1 MVYRDL
7 AQISAELEQHF
18 DSLKVRRQGQPIYA
32 LEHDLGA
39 EAIAEV
45 ATFLRATVASNK
57 LTTQHWLPLVVYA
70 TEVGYRYEGEEY
82 WQTFASETPGW
93 SVFGDRALVR
103 SAFQRFAA
111 SFGGALPAGAWAEWF
126 TIISW
131 PITHAVLPTDL
142 QTQLARLLFEL
153 RYSLTSEVRTNPIA
167 LGNLIASRAH
177 GGSKR
182 FQKFAENRAL
192 LGLVAAALLLG
203 EHETSELLLRSTLTR
218 IVADLEKHRQARQWL
233 RDARRGANDLRIR
246 GLRRPSRGIPSGI
259 RSPKERLSGARL
271 PNLMVQRGPNGS
283 LRVALALPDL
293 TDLLQIYPGLE
304 EALQS
309 CRCRVAGSE
318 GPPLARGQLLYP
330 EQQRVLEA
338 WPARGVALLELEN
351 GTEAI
356 NHVLAEE
363 CALSPG
369 PTWVFGNVERDV
381 VKEVR
386 GKTVRP
392 GRSYL
397 LLATSPIDPSLIG
410 LRATEVACA
419 GVYAYTLDVP
429 ARVDDDGAAQLTALG
444 LTVVRDLDLMP
455 IGPAPAEWDGEGGA
469 EFLVGDE
476 PLIRISSS
484 LDVDTFELSLNGGP
498 AASVHVGQAEGGR
511 RVGYATI
518 RDLDVG
524 RNEMRVVVRP
534 RAGGGRVVEGSL
546 TMSVREAAAS
556 SELGSSRYP
565 MLLMVLPY
573 GASLSELW
581 QGDAT
586 VSVLGPPGAGVK
598 LRVSLEGNKGRTLVE
613 RQIGALTLPI
623 SSQTW
628 RRAFDQGFRE
638 VDQVSRYVDEAAACI
653 IQVSHPDFGLAV
665 QRAEREFSPLRWAVG
680 SDHNGDFARLVD
692 NLEAADP
699 VVTSYSFRRPDV
711 GVAVQLD
718 KQNTYRSGT
727 GGLLIAQEAQC
738 QTSIV
743 LAPTVRRLTELGA
756 LRQPPALATKPRSAQ
771 ALVDWMSVS
780 RLWASAQ
787 LPGNVLA
794 YHQRDAT
801 LRWLAITVASSIGG
815 PNWGTFERRV
825 EDEQPETVSEL
836 NRLVSLAGVSS
847 LVDDG
852 LRRRATALAEGGVG
866 PRIDA
871 LARVLKDIHARREV
885 MSNADWL
892 ASFVLRLASRPDTA
906 LGWAGDGVT
915 RALTLALE
923 FPVLV
928 RTARF
933 LVLACHRTS
942 LDTATSF
949 PYRGFPWF

>member
-1 MVYRDL
+1 MYRDL

-18 DSLKVRRQGQPIYA
+18 DALKRRRQGRPIYA

-45 ATFLRATVASNK
+45 ATVLRAVVASNK
-57 LTTQHWLPLVVYA
+57 LTPQHWLPLVVYA

-82 WQTFASETPGW
+82 WQTFTSETPGW

-103 SAFQRFAA
+103 SAFRRFAA
-111 SFGGALPAGAWAEWF
+111 SFGGAQPAGAWAEWF

-142 QTQLARLLFEL
+142 QAQLARLLFEL

-177 GGSKR
+177 GVSKR

-203 EHETSELLLRSTLTR
+203 EHETSELLLQSTLTR

-233 RDARRGANDLRIR
+233 RDARTGANDLRIR
-246 GLRRPSRGIPSGI
+246 GLLQPSRGIPSRV

-271 PNLMVQRGPNGS
+271 PNLMVQRDPNGS

-293 TDLLQIYPGLE
+293 TDLVQIYPGLE
-304 EALQS
+304 EALGS
-309 CRCRVAGSE
+309 YRCRVAGSDA
-318 GPPLARGQLLYP
+318 PPLARGQLLYP
-330 EQQRVLEA
+330 DQQRTLDA
-338 WPARGVALLELEN
+338 WPVKGAALLTLEN
-351 GTEAI
+351 GPEAI

-369 PTWVFGNVERDV
+369 PTWVFGNVGTDV

-386 GKTVRP
+386 SKPVRP

-397 LLATSPIDPSLIG
+397 LLATSPTDQSLTG
-410 LRATEVACA
+410 LRAIEVACA
-419 GVYAYTLDVP
+419 GIDAYTLDVP
-429 ARVDDDGAAQLTALG
+429 ARVDDDSAAQLRALG
-444 LTVVRDLDLMP
+444 LNFIRDLDVMP
-455 IGPAPAEWDGEGGA
+455 IGPAPAEWDGEGAA

-484 LDVDTFELSLNGGP
+484 LDVETFEFSLNGGP
-498 AASVHVGQAEGGR
+498 SASVRVGHAEGGR
-511 RVGYATI
+511 RVGYAAI
-518 RDLDVG
+518 RDLDIG

-534 RAGGGRVVEGSL
+534 RAGSGRVVEGSL

-565 MLLMVLPY
+565 LLLMVLPH
-573 GASLSELW
+573 GASLGELW

-598 LRVSLEGNKGRTLVE
+598 VRVSLEGNKGRTLVE

-628 RRAFDQGFRE
+628 RRAFDQQFRE
-638 VDQVSRYVDEAAACI
+638 VDQVSRHVDEAAACI
-653 IQVSHPDFGLAV
+653 IQVNHPDLGLAV
-665 QRAEREFSPLRWAVG
+665 ERAEREFSPLRWAVG
-680 SDHNGDFARLVD
+680 SDHTGDFARLVD
-692 NLEAADP
+692 NLEAAVP

-711 GVAVQLD
+711 GVSVQLD
-718 KQNTYRSGT
+718 TQNTYRSGA

-743 LAPTVRRLTELGA
+743 LAPTVRGLTELGA
-756 LRQPPALATKPRSAQ
+756 LRQPPALTDKPRSAQ
-771 ALVDWMSVS
+771 ALGDWMRVC
-780 RLWASAQ
+780 RLWAGAQ

-794 YHQRDAT
+794 YHQRDTTIKVDGWRSRLHRVSAVHT
-801 LRWLAITVASSIGG
+801 G
-815 PNWGTFERRV
+815 ERLNV
-825 EDEQPETVSEL
+825 ELKTSNQ
-836 NRLVSLAGVSS
+836 
-847 LVDDG
+847 
-852 LRRRATALAEGGVG
+852 RRY
-866 PRIDA
+866 P
-871 LARVLKDIHARREV
+871 H
-885 MSNADWL
+885 
-892 ASFVLRLASRPDTA
+892 
-906 LGWAGDGVT
+906 
-915 RALTLALE
+915 
-923 FPVLV
+923 
-928 RTARF
+928 
-933 LVLACHRTS
+933 
-942 LDTATSF
+942 
-949 PYRGFPWF
+949 